1 MTLDKNIPG
10 NNLTE
15 SAETV
20 IATGDRG
27 PSVLVSWLFLVGSL
41 IFLVDGILELTEG
54 ISIHALLHLSASLL
68 FTVGS
73 VLFMPQSEND

>member
-15 SAETV
+15 STEKV
-20 IATGDRG
+20 IASDRDS
-27 PSVLVSWLFLVGSL
+27 SVLVSWLFLIGSL
-41 IFLVDGILELTEG
+41 IFLGDGILELTEG

-73 VLFMPQSEND
+73 VLFIPQSEND